1 MHKLKIVCFSTS
13 KYRYNKKEKYK
24 MPKRKGFTALSFEH
38 NKQQKRKFE

>member
-1 MHKLKIVCFSTS
+1 MHTLKIVCFNTG

-24 MPKRKGFTALSFEH
+24 TPKRKRLTALSFEH